1 MGRRIS
7 KDSFIYG
14 LDSRHNIMFAH
25 IFDMATSCD
34 KYYSAVYGDFL
45 SENSIAELSSREQ
58 FLPLAPVFFG
68 GFDDAERKM
77 VAFVPEDIAPQFPI
91 SVVRFSSPRI
101 KNLSHR
107 DFLGSILGLGIK
119 REKCGDIIIKDDEAY
134 AFLSDDIATYVANN
148 ISKIGREGVKAEI
161 VKSSDID
168 LPEKS
173 FREIKG
179 TVSSL
184 RLDAIISLFGG
195 TGRGKACEIIS
206 GGLVFVNGIQATKND
221 MHLRDGDTIS
231 LRGKG
236 KATLAV
242 GGTSKKDR
250 IFITLN
256 VWS

>member
-1 MGRRIS
+1 MGRIS
-7 KDSFIYG
+7 KDSFLYG

-25 IFDMATSCD
+25 IFDMALSCD
-34 KYYSAVYGDFL
+34 KHFCATYGDFL
-45 SENSIAELSSREQ
+45 SENSIAELLKREQ
-58 FLPLAPVFFG
+58 FLPLSPVLSG
-68 GFDDAERKM
+68 GYDDAERKM
-77 VAFVPEDIAPQFPI
+77 VAFIPEYDEGEFPI
-91 SVVRFSSPRI
+91 SAVRLSSPRI
-101 KNLSHR
+101 SALSHR

-134 AFLSDDIATYVANN
+134 VLLHNDIASYIATNLTKV
-148 ISKIGREGVKAEI
+148 GREGVKCEE
-161 VKSSDID
+161 VPLSDVPF
-168 LPEKS
+168 PEKT

-184 RLDAIISLFGG
+184 RLDSVISLFSSK
-195 TGRGKACEIIS
+195 GRGKAAELIS

-221 MHLRDGDTIS
+221 LHLKDGDTIS

-236 KATLAV
+236 KATLSV

-250 IFITLN
+250 LFVTLN